1 MSPQSSPSVSRQRR
15 TKFLVG
21 TVVVAL
27 TLFGLVGWAMSRPG
41 STSFYFEV
49 SELEAGDP
57 LPKTQE
63 YRVNGR
69 VVPGSIEQQGLETSF
84 ALTDGSANVT
94 VVTGEP
100 LPDTFRDRSDVVAR
114 GRYDGRTFT
123 ASEVLAKCPSKF
135 KAKA

>member
-1 MSPQSSPSVSRQRR
+1 M
-15 TKFLVG
+15 
-21 TVVVAL
+21 AL
-27 TLFGLVGWAMSRPG
+27 TLFGLVGWAMNRPG
-41 STSFYFEV
+41 STSFYLEV
-49 SELEAGDP
+49 SELEGGDP
-57 LPKTQE
+57 LPTSEE

-69 VVPGSIEQQGLETSF
+69 VVPGSVEQQGLETSF

-114 GRYDGRTFT
+114 GRYDGTTFT

>member
-1 MSPQSSPSVSRQRR
+1 MS
-15 TKFLVG
+15 L
-21 TVVVAL
+21 TV
-27 TLFGLVGWAMSRPG
+27 FGLVGWAMSRPG
-41 STSFYFEV
+41 STSFYLEV
-49 SELEAGDP
+49 SELETGDP
-57 LPKTQE
+57 LPPAQE

-69 VVPGSIEQQGLETSF
+69 VVPGSVEQLGLRTSF
-84 ALTDGSANVT
+84 AITDGAADVT
-94 VVTGEP
+94 VVTNEP

>member
-1 MSPQSSPSVSRQRR
+1 M
-15 TKFLVG
+15 
-21 TVVVAL
+21 AI

-41 STSFYFEV
+41 STSFYLEV

-57 LPKTQE
+57 LPTAQE

-69 VVPGSIEQQGLETSF
+69 VVPGSVDQQGLRTSF
-84 ALTDGSANVT
+84 ALTDGSAHVT
-94 VVTGEP
+94 VITNEP

-114 GRYDGRTFT
+114 GRYDGRTFA

>member
-1 MSPQSSPSVSRQRR
+1 M
-15 TKFLVG
+15 
-21 TVVVAL
+21 VAV

-41 STSFYFEV
+41 STAFYLEV

-57 LPKTQE
+57 LPSAEE

-69 VVPGSIEQQGLETSF
+69 VVPGSVEQDGLRTSF
-84 ALTDGSANVT
+84 ALTDGTANVT
-94 VVTGEP
+94 VVTSEP

>member
-1 MSPQSSPSVSRQRR
+1 M
-15 TKFLVG
+15 
-21 TVVVAL
+21 AI

-41 STSFYFEV
+41 STSFYLEV
-49 SELEAGDP
+49 SELQKDGPPSTA
-57 LPKTQE
+57 QE

-69 VVPGSIEQQGLETSF
+69 VVPGSVEQQGLRTSF
-84 ALTDGSANVT
+84 AITDGSADVR
-94 VVTGEP
+94 VVTSEP

-114 GRYDGRTFT
+114 GRYDGSTFT

>member
-1 MSPQSSPSVSRQRR
+1 MSPQSPPVSKQRR

-21 TVVVAL
+21 TAVVAL

-41 STSFYFEV
+41 STSFYLEV
-49 SELEAGDP
+49 SELDAGGP
-57 LPKTQE
+57 LPSAQE

-69 VVPGSIEQQGLETSF
+69 VVPGSVEQQGLETSF
-84 ALTDGSANVT
+84 ALTDGRADVT
-94 VVTGEP
+94 VVTTEP
-100 LPDTFRDRSDVVAR
+100 LPDTFKDRSDVVAR